1 MSWRGA
7 KGGRRDRAGMNKKE
21 KRVLGAH
28 KIGMESRGPSSLP
41 FSLLGF
47 VSWLRWTAGPL
58 L

>member
-1 MSWRGA
+1 
-7 KGGRRDRAGMNKKE
+7 MNKEE

-47 VSWLRWTAGPL
+47 VSWLRWRRARRGASPSLTVCACAGE
-58 L
+58 